1 MDNDKSG
8 GGLNP
13 AMLAM
18 LMGGGGQNG
27 GGLNPAAL
35 QMLMNQGQPAQ
46 GGISPQMLA
55 ALSGQPAA
63 PSNNN
68 INPALLQ
75 ALMGQA
81 SAPASAGQQSSF
93 SPQQLSELQGMMGK
107 LQSRSN
113 EEWMQ
118 IVNTVAAQQRSEGGL
133 DMQRVEQEMQNLLP
147 MLDKNAQMKLREIM
161 GNLRKSG

>member
-1 MDNDKSG
+1 MDNDKSNG
-8 GGLNP
+8 ALNPALLAMLMGNGGQSGGLNP
-13 AMLAM
+13 AML
-18 LMGGGGQNG
+18 
-27 GGLNPAAL
+27 
-35 QMLMNQGQPAQ
+35 QMLLQNQSAP
-46 GGISPQMLA
+46 GGIDPQMLA
-55 ALSGQPAA
+55 ALSGQSAA
-63 PSNNN
+63 PQGNGL
-68 INPALLQ
+68 NPALLQ
-75 ALMGQA
+75 AIMGQPA
-81 SAPASAGQQSSF
+81 APAHSPQSSF
-93 SPQQLSELQGMMGK
+93 SPQQLSELQGMLGR